1 MKAMKTLVVYYSL
14 EGNTQEAAEKI
25 ASKLGADVMRLV
37 PVKDI
42 PKKGLLKFLHGGA
55 GATKSK
61 GTELMSYT
69 HDTASYDAIILGTP
83 VWAGRP
89 SMAMNQFLSDLK
101 TPEKVIGAF
110 AFAAGGPGNC
120 EKCLKI
126 LRGKMP
132 SIQYTVGLS
141 DRGNKKMAGENDTLL
156 QGFIESLK
164 TECERN

>member
-1 MKAMKTLVVYYSL
+1 MKTLVVYYSL
-14 EGNTQEAAEKI
+14 EGNTKNAAEKV
-25 ASKLGADVMRLV
+25 ATALGADVMALI

-61 GTELMSYT
+61 GTELQPYT
-69 HDTASYDAIILGTP
+69 CDTSEYDAIILGTP
-83 VWAGRP
+83 VWAGKP

-120 EKCLKI
+120 DKCLKI
-126 LRGKMP
+126 LKEKLP
-132 SIQYTVGLS
+132 SIKHTVGLS
-141 DRGNKKMAGENDTLL
+141 DRNNKKMASENESRLG
-156 QGFIESLK
+156 GFIDSIRSA
-164 TECERN
+164 CR